1 MNMKSLHTQQQIE
14 HALFKLLQKKPYTE
28 ISIAE
33 ITRKAKVSRTSFYR
47 NYDQKDEVIAQ
58 FLFNQYH
65 NFIADIDQ
73 HNLRTFKQQLTAY
86 LEFFKDNPQLMKLL
100 LDAGFE
106 GELLNFQT
114 KYLKKL
120 MSVYHSDVHLPD
132 YTIAYQSGGIY
143 MLLVWWVKQNYQTS
157 LTDLITYA
165 EKHIML

>member
-1 MNMKSLHTQQQIE
+1 
-14 HALFKLLQKKPYTE
+14 
-28 ISIAE
+28 
-33 ITRKAKVSRTSFYR
+33 
-47 NYDQKDEVIAQ
+47 
-58 FLFNQYH
+58 
-65 NFIADIDQ
+65 
-73 HNLRTFKQQLTAY
+73 
-86 LEFFKDNPQLMKLL
+86 MKLL

-106 GELLNFQT
+106 RELLNFQT

-132 YTIAYQSGGIY
+132 YAIAYQSGGIY

>member
-1 MNMKSLHTQQQIE
+1 MHYSNYYKKSLIRRSLLQKSPVRLRYLVLPFIAIMTKKMKSL
-14 HALFKLLQKKPYTE
+14 
-28 ISIAE
+28 
-33 ITRKAKVSRTSFYR
+33 RNFY
-47 NYDQKDEVIAQ
+47 V
-58 FLFNQYH
+58 NQYH

-132 YTIAYQSGGIY
+132 YAIAYQSGGIY
-143 MLLVWWVKQNYQTS
+143 MLLVWWVKQSYQTS